1 MSSERRGGLGRGL
14 GALIPAGEDTA
25 AKTGPVMKEVAIN
38 AIQAN
43 PRQPRTVFDDDELDG
58 LAASIREV
66 GLLQPIV
73 ARSLPD
79 GRWELVAGERRL
91 RAARRA
97 GLRTIAVIVRDT
109 DDADL
114 LKEALIENIHRVQLN
129 PLEEAAAYG
138 QLLDDFGVTQE
149 ELARRLGKG
158 RPTISNALRLL
169 SLPPGIQRRVAAGVL
184 TAGHAKALLGLST
197 PHDQEQVA
205 ERIVNEG
212 LSVRATEELVRMRY
226 LEDPAPSPRLSSR
239 GQPLPPSMEHLQDD
253 LATALG
259 QDVRIRMGKRKGTLA
274 IAFRTPEDLTH
285 LIEVIARGLHDPA
298 GPDDS
303 HDLPHGEE
311 HRPDMATDSDL
322 AAHSDVAARPDV
334 AAHSDVAARPDMVAA
349 ATPDPAASGVDL
361 PGADGAN
368 PEGFGHHDGT
378 TQS

>member
-1 MSSERRGGLGRGL
+1 MSNERRGGLGRGL
-14 GALIPAGEDTA
+14 GALIPTSDHREDTPG
-25 AKTGPVMKEVAIN
+25 TVLQEVAIN

-73 ARSLPD
+73 VRDLPD
-79 GRWELVAGERRL
+79 GRWELIAGERRL

-97 GLRTIAVIVRDT
+97 GLSTIAVVVRDT

-114 LKEALIENIHRVQLN
+114 LKEALIENIHRVELN
-129 PLEEAAAYG
+129 PLEEAAAYS

-169 SLPPGIQRRVAAGVL
+169 SLPPGVQRRVAAGVL
-184 TAGHAKALLGLST
+184 TAGHAKALLGLSS
-197 PHDQEQVA
+197 PEDQEQVA
-205 ERIVNEG
+205 ERIVSEG

-226 LEDPAPSPRLSSR
+226 LEDAAPPTRPRARS
-239 GQPLPPSMEHLQDD
+239 QPLPPSMEHLQDD

-285 LIEVIARGLHDPA
+285 LVEVIARGLQDPGAPGADTSLDPA
-298 GPDDS
+298 AS
-303 HDLPHGEE
+303 HASDP
-311 HRPDMATDSDL
+311 PSPTDPT
-322 AAHSDVAARPDV
+322 DVPDV
-334 AAHSDVAARPDMVAA
+334 AAGD
-349 ATPDPAASGVDL
+349 DPLDDPLDDPVDGHDAS
-361 PGADGAN
+361 
-368 PEGFGHHDGT
+368 
-378 TQS
+378 